1 MSHSILHHINLTL
14 FGGLQTHFL
23 RFLEYSERMYGY
35 RNAAWLEQPTVH
47 HAAAERLRRG
57 VTVAGHPKYLG
68 RTKIPG
74 WPRFLRIAR
83 HRWLFRSAEADAG
96 IIWNGLGRLQV
107 ARALHNQNLRC
118 LYWEHGA
125 TWDSHHRPDKVENF
139 WGLVDDVLC
148 NSNAAKRMLQLRWGC
163 PLDITV
169 CLNGV
174 APTLRRL
181 PATVRQMPRGRA
193 FRFGTAGHLRTSKG
207 AHVAIAAIAE
217 LQRRGV
223 DAELRIAGTG
233 PKENE
238 LRAYAQ
244 RVGVVERIHFCG
256 FVSDMESFYDEL
268 DCYVHPAMREAFGLV
283 CAEAMLSGCPAIATE
298 IDGLPEVVVHNRT
311 GLCVAPR
318 CEVGEL
324 QSLHTE
330 LEPRVNCA
338 YDPRADAIVEPRF
351 VAPIDLADAMGKIAT
366 RPDLL
371 EKFSRQAIEDAN
383 GRLSFERHMQR
394 VHRKLSA

>member
-1 MSHSILHHINLTL
+1 MSLSILHHIDLKP

-23 RFLEYSERMYGY
+23 RFLEYSGRMYGY
-35 RNAAWLEQPTVH
+35 RNAAWLEQPSVH
-47 HAAAERLRRG
+47 PSSVERLRSG
-57 VTVAGHPKYLG
+57 VTVAAHPKYLG

-74 WPRFLRIAR
+74 WPRFLRRAR
-83 HRWLFRSAEADAG
+83 YRWLFRGAGAEAG
-96 IIWNGLGRLQV
+96 IIWNGLGRLEI
-107 ARALHNQNLRC
+107 ARKLNHQNLRC

-125 TWDSHHRPDKVENF
+125 SWDSHHRPEKVEDF
-139 WGLVDDVLC
+139 WARVDGVFC
-148 NSNAAKRMLQLRWGC
+148 NSTAAKRMLQLRWGC
-163 PLDITV
+163 PLDIAV

-174 APTLRRL
+174 APTRRRL
-181 PATVRQMPRGRA
+181 SATVRQMPRGRP

-217 LQRRGV
+217 LARRGV
-223 DAELRIAGTG
+223 DAELRIAGIG

-244 RVGVVERIHFCG
+244 RLGVVERIHFHG
-256 FVSDMESFYDEL
+256 FVSDMDSFYDEL
-268 DCYVHPAMREAFGLV
+268 DCYVHPSMREAFGLV
-283 CAEAMLSGCPAIATE
+283 CAEAMLSGCPAIVTE
-298 IDGLPEVVVHNRT
+298 IDGLPEVVIHGRT

-324 QSLHTE
+324 RSLYTE

-338 YDPRADAIVEPRF
+338 YDPSTDAIVEPRF
-351 VAPIDLADAMGKIAT
+351 IAPIDLADAMGEMAT
-366 RPDLL
+366 RPALL

-394 VHRKLSA
+394 VHSALST